1 MLVRVD
7 GKTFTNHN
15 FSHFFLYEINAVDT
29 YQIVKHK
36 DQSISFRLVV
46 NDCYNTEVEKYIIQS
61 WQRELGVPV
70 RVEVVEEIPLMDNNK
85 RRVIVNESAE

>member
-1 MLVRVD
+1 MD
-7 GKTFTNHN
+7 
-15 FSHFFLYEINAVDT
+15 FFLYEINAVDT

-46 NDCYNTEVEKYIIQS
+46 NDCYNAEVEKYIIQS